1 MRLSRWLP
9 VLIGLLLAAAACGP
23 VVVDVELGL
32 YQALVP
38 SAEQI
43 EIDVGQ
49 NLPGGFS
56 ALRDA
61 GVDLVE
67 LRVDGDQAS
76 FLLDGVDTATRQ
88 VIERLQIQDSEG
100 SGPFKAEKEVLIL
113 GGGPLT
119 LAGLTITDP
128 VIWPGSFDG
137 SPVVTVKQRNADER
151 GPGVSCGPDESC
163 LLLTAGVDALGGYE
177 DVNNPALDQN
187 PIATIEV
194 TDAGVEFILD
204 SGETVRSGTAS
215 QSVTRGCG
223 LSETAT
229 WEVPAAAGLALEDPV
244 AIHTLCPTNPGASI
258 QMVIMERS
266 AIPVLAP
273 LGPTTTD
280 GEWCSASS
288 DCLWFAP
295 TEP

>member
-1 MRLSRWLP
+1 MT
-9 VLIGLLLAAAACGP
+9 GLVLAAAGCGP
-23 VVVDVELGL
+23 VVVDVEMGV

-43 EIDVGQ
+43 RIDAGQ

-56 ALRDA
+56 VLRDA
-61 GVDLVE
+61 GVDLIQ
-67 LRVDGDQAS
+67 LRVDGDEVS

-113 GGGPLT
+113 DGGPLT
-119 LAGLTITDP
+119 LAGLTINDP

-137 SPVVTVKQRNADER
+137 SPVVTVKQRDPNER

-204 SGETVRSGTAS
+204 SGETVESAEASRSA
-215 QSVTRGCG
+215 TRACG
-223 LSETAT
+223 LSETAI
-229 WEVPAAAGLALEDPV
+229 WDVPAAAGLALEDPV
-244 AIHTLCPTNPGASI
+244 VVHTLCPTNPGASI

-273 LGPTTTD
+273 LGITTTD
-280 GEWCSASS
+280 GEWCSASA

-295 TEP
+295 TGP